1 MDCFLL
7 YTEIYMKPISIFTGF
22 LLIFLLLS
30 PFVVARGDD
39 SFRQE
44 IKTRVQERRQ
54 ERQENREEFRAQIQT
69 IRDERKREIVE
80 KLNDKLSSVNERAT
94 DHWVEVLEKLEGI
107 VARIDTKAQDLEGE
121 GIDISQVEAAITV
134 ANNAIATA
142 QSAVSSQ
149 AGKTY
154 EITITDENNLRGQVG
169 PTVSGLHQ
177 DLRHVHQTVVA
188 AKQAVMQA
196 AMELAKAKE

>member
-1 MDCFLL
+1 M
-7 YTEIYMKPISIFTGF
+7 YMKPISIFTGF
-22 LLIFLLLS
+22 LLTFLLFS

-44 IKTRVQERRQ
+44 VQTRVQERRE

-94 DHWVEVLEKLEGI
+94 DHWVEVLEKLKEI
-107 VARIDTKAQDLEGE
+107 VTRIDTKAQDLEGE
-121 GIDISQVEAAITV
+121 GVDISQIEAAIAL
-134 ANNAIATA
+134 ANNAIAEA
-142 QSAVSSQ
+142 QSAVSTQ

-154 EITITDENNLRGQVG
+154 EITITDETNLRADVG
-169 PTVSGLHQ
+169 KTVSQMHK
-177 DLRHVHQTVVA
+177 DLRDTHKVIVA

-196 AMELAKAKE
+196 AMELAKIKSGN